1 MLGSTTASFE
11 VGVAWQQTSRLP
23 EIDLDGR
30 LEPLQELEAV
40 VAQLVAR
47 PAADLE
53 YPLGVL
59 GVHRLGL
66 GAEVERKHE
75 LVRVPED
82 AGAVE
87 LPQELDAL
95 DRLRAALGDVPER
108 DDQIRLDTLDVRER
122 RAKGD
127 GVAVHVGEES
137 DAHAADTT
145 GTP

>member
-40 VAQLVAR
+40 VAQLLAG

-53 YPLGVL
+53 HPFDVL

-95 DRLRAALGDVPER
+95 DRLRPALGDVAKR
-108 DDQIRLDTLDVRER
+108 DDQVGLYALEIGER
-122 RAKGD
+122 RAEGD
-127 GVAVHVGEES
+127 RVAVHVREEG
-137 DAHAADTT
+137 DAHRPEIT